1 MKKIII
7 CFAILLCTV
16 TATAVNLGDKVVL
29 SSEAK
34 RFETG
39 ERIKKDCLGKEYT
52 VLQVGT
58 KEFPTGVLLKEIYS
72 WVKYTDV
79 GMSDEEFEDTKKR
92 FASDNM
98 QLKYKETIVK
108 TDTVFQIVKDTLL
121 QTVSDTIVK
130 VVTERVVVYD
140 TIYTEKLLVK
150 TDTINLSNTEAF
162 NRFSIGARAGAAA
175 YIAETSLCKWN
186 LGYQAALDLQYAHYF
201 KRKTENN
208 PYCGVLTGV
217 SVSYVSSSVSGSVN
231 DAYSVMDTE
240 GDQIDYTITAEQVK
254 SSMSELQLQV
264 PLMFS
269 LLYKGLYFNIGP
281 RFVVPVYTQ
290 GHQTLT
296 NAHITAYYAPYGVT
310 LTDAVITGKLSEE
323 QLDAQVSWD
332 SPVFQINA
340 SAEIGYEFALKNGDS
355 FGIGVY
361 ADYGIYNLYKS
372 NASAQSMISISQVGA
387 EPLYPVPTVEV
398 LPMVST
404 YVSKLGYFDTGIKL
418 VYNFNVR

>member
-1 MKKIII
+1 
-7 CFAILLCTV
+7 
-16 TATAVNLGDKVVL
+16 
-29 SSEAK
+29 
-34 RFETG
+34 
-39 ERIKKDCLGKEYT
+39 
-52 VLQVGT
+52 
-58 KEFPTGVLLKEIYS
+58 
-72 WVKYTDV
+72 
-79 GMSDEEFEDTKKR
+79 
-92 FASDNM
+92 M

-130 VVTERVVVYD
+130 VVTERIIVYD
-140 TIYTEKLLVK
+140 TIYSERLMVK

-186 LGYQAALDLQYAHYF
+186 LGYQAAFDLQYAHYF

-208 PYCGVLTGV
+208 PYCGILTGV
-217 SVSYVSSSVSGSVN
+217 SLAYVSSSVSGSVN

-240 GDQIDYTITAEQVK
+240 GDQIDYTITADQVK
-254 SSMSELQLQV
+254 SNMSELQLQV

-281 RFVVPVYTQ
+281 RFIVPVYTQ
-290 GHQTLT
+290 GHQTIT
-296 NAHITAYYAPYGVT
+296 NAHITAYYAPYGVS

-323 QLDAQVSWD
+323 QLDAGVSWD

-340 SAEIGYEFALKNGDS
+340 SAEIGYEFSLKNGDS

-361 ADYGIYNLYKS
+361 ADYGVYNLYKN

-387 EPLYPVPTVEV
+387 GPLYPAPTIEV
-398 LPMVST
+398 LPLVSS
-404 YVSKLGYFDTGIKL
+404 YVNKLGYFDAGIKL
-418 VYNFNVR
+418 VYNFNVK

>member
-7 CFAILLCTV
+7 CLAVLLCTA
-16 TATAVNLGDKVVL
+16 TAFAVNLGDKVVL
-29 SSEAK
+29 GKDAK
-34 RFETG
+34 YFATG
-39 ERIKKDCLGKEYT
+39 QSIKKDCLGKEYT

-58 KEFPTGVLLKEIYS
+58 KEFPKGVLLKEIYS
-72 WVKYTDV
+72 WVEYKDV

-92 FASDNM
+92 FTSDKM

-140 TIYTEKLLVK
+140 TIYAEKLLLK

-162 NRFSIGARAGAAA
+162 NRFLMGARGGAAA

-186 LGYQAALDLQYAHYF
+186 IGYQAALDLQYAHYF

-254 SSMSELQLQV
+254 YSMSELQLQV

-281 RFVVPVYTQ
+281 RFVVPIYTK

-296 NAHITAYYAPYGVT
+296 NAHITAHYVSYGVT
-310 LTDAVITGKLSEE
+310 LTDAVITGKLSAE
-323 QLDAQVSWD
+323 QLDSQVSWD

-340 SAEIGYEFALKNGDS
+340 SAEIGYEFTLKNGDS

-361 ADYGIYNLYKS
+361 ADYGIYNLYK
-372 NASAQSMISISQVGA
+372 NNVSAQSMISISQVGA

-398 LPMVST
+398 LPLVSS
-404 YVSKLGYFDTGIKL
+404 YVNKLGYFDAGIKL
-418 VYNFNVR
+418 VYNFNVK

>member
-7 CFAILLCTV
+7 CLAVLLCTA
-16 TATAVNLGDKVVL
+16 TAFAVNLGDKVVL
-29 SSEAK
+29 GKDAK
-34 RFETG
+34 YFATG
-39 ERIKKDCLGKEYT
+39 QRIKKDCLGKEYT

-58 KEFPTGVLLKEIYS
+58 KEFPKGVLLKEIYS
-72 WVKYTDV
+72 WVEYKDV

-92 FASDNM
+92 FASDKM

-140 TIYTEKLLVK
+140 TIYSEKLTIK

-162 NRFSIGARAGAAA
+162 NRFSIGARGGAAA
-175 YIAETSLCKWN
+175 YLAETSLCKWN
-186 LGYQAALDLQYAHYF
+186 LGYQAAFDLQYAHYF

-208 PYCGVLTGV
+208 PYCGILTGV
-217 SVSYVSSSVSGSVN
+217 SVSYVSSSVSGSIN

-240 GDQIDYTITAEQVK
+240 GDQIDYTITADQVK
-254 SSMSELQLQV
+254 SSMSELQVQV

-290 GHQTLT
+290 GHQTIT

-310 LTDAVITGKLSEE
+310 LTDALITGKLSEE
-323 QLDAQVSWD
+323 QLDTGVSWD
-332 SPVFQINA
+332 SPIFQINA
-340 SAEIGYEFALKNGDS
+340 SAEIGYEFSLKNGDS

-361 ADYGIYNLYKS
+361 ADYGVYNLYKN

-398 LPMVST
+398 LPLVSS
-404 YVSKLGYFDTGIKL
+404 YVNKLGYFDAGIKL
-418 VYNFNVR
+418 VYNFNVK

>member
-7 CFAILLCTV
+7 CLAVLLCTA
-16 TATAVNLGDKVVL
+16 TAFAVNLGDKVVL
-29 SSEAK
+29 GKDAK
-34 RFETG
+34 YFATG
-39 ERIKKDCLGKEYT
+39 QRIKKDCLGKEYT

-58 KEFPTGVLLKEIYS
+58 KEFPKGVLLKEIYS
-72 WVKYTDV
+72 WVEYKDV

-92 FASDNM
+92 FTSDKM

-140 TIYTEKLLVK
+140 TIYAEKLLLK

-162 NRFSIGARAGAAA
+162 NRFLMGARGGAAA

-186 LGYQAALDLQYAHYF
+186 LGYQVAFDLQYAHYF
-201 KRKTENN
+201 KRKSEEK
-208 PYCGVLTGV
+208 PYCGILTSV
-217 SVSYVSSSVSGSVN
+217 SVSYLSSSVSGSVN

-240 GDQIDYTITAEQVK
+240 GDQIDYTITADQVK
-254 SSMSELQLQV
+254 SSMSELQVQV

-281 RFVVPVYTQ
+281 RFVVPIYTK

-296 NAHITAYYAPYGVT
+296 NAHITAHYVSYGVT
-310 LTDAVITGKLSEE
+310 LTDAVITGKLSAE
-323 QLDAQVSWD
+323 QLDSQVSWD

-340 SAEIGYEFALKNGDS
+340 SAEIGYEFSLKNGDS

-361 ADYGIYNLYKS
+361 ADYGIYNLYKN

-398 LPMVST
+398 LPLVSS
-404 YVSKLGYFDTGIKL
+404 YVNKLGYFDAGIKL
-418 VYNFNVR
+418 VYNFNVK

>member
-1 MKKIII
+1 MKKLII
-7 CFAILLCTV
+7 CIAILLYAITS
-16 TATAVNLGDKVVL
+16 TAVNLGDKVVL
-29 SSEAK
+29 SKDAK
-34 RFETG
+34 YFATG
-39 ERIKKDCLGKEYT
+39 QHIKKDCLGKEYT

-72 WVKYTDV
+72 WVNYTDV
-79 GMSDEEFEDTKKR
+79 GISDQEFEDAKER
-92 FASDNM
+92 FASDKM
-98 QLKYKETIVK
+98 QLKYKETVLK
-108 TDTVFQIVKDTLL
+108 TDTVFQIVRDTLL
-121 QTVSDTIVK
+121 QTIPDTIVK

-162 NRFSIGARAGAAA
+162 NRFSIGARGGAAA
-175 YIAETSLCKWN
+175 YLAETDLCKWN
-186 LGYQAALDLQYAHYF
+186 LGYQAAFDLQYAHYF
-201 KRKTENN
+201 KRKSEKK
-208 PYCGVLTGV
+208 PYCGILTGV
-217 SVSYVSSSVSGSVN
+217 SVSYLSSSVSGSVN
-231 DAYSVMDTE
+231 DAYSVLDTE
-240 GDQIDYTITAEQVK
+240 GDQIDYTITADQVK
-254 SSMSELQLQV
+254 NSMSDLQVQV

-340 SAEIGYEFALKNGDS
+340 SAEIGYEFSLRNGDS

-361 ADYGIYNLYKS
+361 ADYGVYNLYKN
-372 NASAQSMISISQVGA
+372 NASAQSMISVSQVGVD
-387 EPLYPVPTVEV
+387 PLYPVPTVEV
-398 LPMVST
+398 LPLVSS
-404 YVSKLGYFDTGIKL
+404 YVSKLGYFDAGIKL
-418 VYNFNVR
+418 VYNFNVK